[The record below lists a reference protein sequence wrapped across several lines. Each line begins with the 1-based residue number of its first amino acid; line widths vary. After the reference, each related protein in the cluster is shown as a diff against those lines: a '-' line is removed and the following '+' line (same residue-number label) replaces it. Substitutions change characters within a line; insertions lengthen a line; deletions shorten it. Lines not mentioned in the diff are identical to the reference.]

1 VSQFSFIYTRF
12 LNFLRVQGCQIK
24 ILIKSQTVLR
34 KRQTVYLEARKLSN
48 FASGIAIFLSRKN
61 T

>member
-1 VSQFSFIYTRF
+1 
-12 LNFLRVQGCQIK
+12 
-24 ILIKSQTVLR
+24 VLR